1 MQRCRKTS
9 ASDWQMKGLET
20 LKVDKVIG
28 AYMKKNNFNSIQTK
42 MGSDL
47 TVNCLGKRSYC

>member
-1 MQRCRKTS
+1 VQRCRKTS